1 MVKFTFNSRESI
13 KYIIIAILFVF
24 IISKIVRKDTVEGF
38 RRRRSGGRSR
48 CPSGKRR
55 TRVLKSTEEPCSTL
69 TSKIWL
75 WIIPKVRKR
84 PLCGW
89 FKTKW
94 KCI

>member
-24 IISKIVRKDTVEGF
+24 IISEILRKDTVEGF
-38 RRRRSGGRSR
+38 RRRRGGRSI
-48 CPSGKRR
+48 CPSGQRS

-69 TSKIWL
+69 TEKIFL

-84 PLCGW
+84 PLCGL
-89 FKTKW
+89 FKSKM
-94 KCI
+94 KCV